1 MVDTIIVVKGNKQL
15 TVPAE
20 EKERYTTFGYSVIDA
35 KGNVI
40 EEAPITDVG
49 ALQVK
54 VAELKAENEK
64 LKAELAKATAKKTN
78 RKATE

>member
-20 EKERYTTFGYSVIDA
+20 EKERYMTFGYSVIDA

-64 LKAELAKATAKKTN
+64 LKAELEKATAKKTN